1 MKRLF
6 DIFFSLLGLIILAPL
21 LLVVSILIKLDSP
34 GTVFFRQ
41 ERVGKNFKPF
51 SIYKFRSMTADAPKS
66 GPAIT
71 VGGDMRVTRTG
82 RFIRK
87 YKLDELPQ
95 LINVLKGD
103 VSVVGP
109 RPEVPKFVDIFRSD
123 YKEILTIKPGITDYA
138 SIQYRDEE
146 SVLARYN
153 NPEEGYIK
161 EVLPAKIRLAKQY
174 IREKSISVDIAI
186 ILKTLYTIVR

>member
-1 MKRLF
+1 VKRLF